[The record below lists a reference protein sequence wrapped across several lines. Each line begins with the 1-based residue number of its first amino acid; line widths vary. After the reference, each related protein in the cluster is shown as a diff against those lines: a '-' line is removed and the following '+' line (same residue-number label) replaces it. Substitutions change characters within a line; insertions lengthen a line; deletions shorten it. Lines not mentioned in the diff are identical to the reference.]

1 MLVLKLYLY
10 PMLKNLHI
18 KNYAIIEEIEMNF
31 SSQLNI
37 ITGETGAG
45 KSILTGALGLIQ
57 GNRADTK
64 VLYDKEQ
71 KCIVEAEFVS
81 HDSTIQGILQDE
93 EIESDEYITIR
104 RMIAPSGKSRAFIND
119 EPVKLSVLKSISG
132 RLVDM
137 HRQFDTQGINKEDVQ
152 FSMLDSLADVDSI
165 RDKYVEAFAQFK
177 KDKSELKALIEE
189 EAKVNQELDFI
200 EFQLNELSEF
210 SFEKGEQAGLEQE
223 VNLLS
228 NAENIV
234 QALQKINF
242 QLDTSEVNIIRQ
254 LTELRN
260 ELERAGEAGEN
271 IQALN
276 DRLMAV
282 TEDLRD
288 IAATSS
294 QLEGSIDGDPAT
306 LQEKQER
313 LDTMYRLIGKHH
325 KENLDELVDYQ
336 EELSNKL
343 FKLKSYGKDR
353 SQLEERIAKTE
364 KELEGLAKKWRAKR
378 EKVTPSFEKK
388 IMELLGSLG
397 MEHAQFKVL
406 LADASELRGNGSDNL
421 RFMFSANPGKEIQS
435 LNEVASGGE
444 LSRLALSLKS
454 IIAGK
459 VELGT
464 LIFDEIDTGI
474 SGEVSS
480 KMGRILQSLS
490 KSQQIISI
498 THSPQ
503 IASRAESHFFIYKVV
518 ENNRTYTKIRTLD
531 EEGKVQELAKM
542 LSGDPPP
549 ESAVENARVLLKA

>member
-1 MLVLKLYLY
+1 
-10 PMLKNLHI
+10 
-18 KNYAIIEEIEMNF
+18 MNF

-64 VLYDKEQ
+64 VLYDKDN
-71 KCIVEAEFVS
+71 KCIVEAEFHSKDKNIMSLLV
-81 HDSTIQGILQDE
+81 DE
-93 EIESDEYITIR
+93 DIEADEHITIR
-104 RMIAPSGKSRAFIND
+104 RMIMPSGKSRAFIND
-119 EPVKLSVLKSISG
+119 QPVKLSVLKNISS

-137 HRQFDTQGINKEDVQ
+137 HRQFDTQGINKESIQ
-152 FSMLDSLADVDSI
+152 FSMLDSLADVEDI
-165 RDKYVEAFAQFK
+165 KAKYVKAFAQFR
-177 KDKSELKALIEE
+177 KDKLELKTLIEE

-210 SFEKGEQAGLEQE
+210 EFEKGEQTGLEQE

-234 QALQKINF
+234 QALQKITF
-242 QLDTSEVNIIRQ
+242 QLDEGDVNILGQ

-260 ELERAGEAGEN
+260 ELERAGEAGEEVN
-271 IQALN
+271 GLN
-276 DRLMAV
+276 ERLMAA

-288 IAATSS
+288 IAATAS
-294 QLEGSIDGDPAT
+294 QLEGSIDGDPAS
-306 LQEKQER
+306 LQQKQDR
-313 LDTMYRLIGKHH
+313 LDNMYRLIAKHQ
-325 KENLDELVDYQ
+325 KENLDDLLTYQ
-336 EELSNKL
+336 EELSSKL

-353 SQLEERIAKTE
+353 SELENRIDKTG
-364 KELEGLAKKWRAKR
+364 KELTALAKKWRTKR
-378 EKVTPSFEKK
+378 EKITPSFEKK

-406 LADASELRGNGSDNL
+406 LEEASELRGNGSDNL
-421 RFMFSANPGKEIQS
+421 RFMFSANPGKELQS

-480 KMGRILQSLS
+480 KMGKILKSLAA
-490 KSQQIISI
+490 SQQIISI

-503 IASRAESHFFIYKVV
+503 IASQAESHFFIYKVV

-531 EEGKVQELAKM
+531 EEGKVMELAKM

-549 ESAVENARVLLKA
+549 DSAVENARVLLNA